1 MTSVFAQELAAVLPD
16 GAVVDDHDV
25 LETYRRDRTAWLEP
39 GRPLAAAFPTS
50 TDHVVAAVKVAGAHR
65 VPIVPRGAGSSLAG
79 GAMAVDGCLIL
90 CTERMDRILE
100 VDPADQMVSVEPGV
114 LNADVSTHV
123 AEHGLW
129 YPPDPA
135 SAAFSTIGG
144 NVATNAGGLCCV
156 KYGVT
161 RDHVL
166 GLEVVL
172 ADGTVLETGRRTIK
186 GVAGLDLTSLF
197 VGSEGTLGIVTRAR
211 LRLRPI
217 PPPASTLVAFFATL
231 GAAGT
236 AVVELVR
243 GSADLSLLEVM
254 DRTTI
259 GAVEGWRRMDLDTEA
274 AALLLVQVDA
284 AGPACIS
291 AIQQAAA
298 ICDAAGA
305 TYTALTDD
313 PEEGASLLEARR
325 LAYPALERLGTTM
338 LDDVAVPRSRIPA
351 LVAGIE
357 AVAERRDVTIGTFGH
372 AGDGNLHPTLV
383 VPHGDQ
389 DARARALEAFADVV
403 RTALDLGGTITG
415 EHGVG
420 ALKRGWL
427 ESEVGAESLRVQR
440 ILKSSLDPQGLFN
453 PGRAL

>member
-1 MTSVFAQELAAVLPD
+1 
-16 GAVVDDHDV
+16 
-25 LETYRRDRTAWLEP
+25 
-39 GRPLAAAFPTS
+39 
-50 TDHVVAAVKVAGAHR
+50 
-65 VPIVPRGAGSSLAG
+65 
-79 GAMAVDGCLIL
+79 
-90 CTERMDRILE
+90 
-100 VDPADQMVSVEPGV
+100 
-114 LNADVSTHV
+114 
-123 AEHGLW
+123 
-129 YPPDPA
+129 
-135 SAAFSTIGG
+135 
-144 NVATNAGGLCCV
+144 
-156 KYGVT
+156 
-161 RDHVL
+161 
-166 GLEVVL
+166 
-172 ADGTVLETGRRTIK
+172 
-186 GVAGLDLTSLF
+186 
-197 VGSEGTLGIVTRAR
+197 
-211 LRLRPI
+211 
-217 PPPASTLVAFFATL
+217 
-231 GAAGT
+231 
-236 AVVELVR
+236 
-243 GSADLSLLEVM
+243 
-254 DRTTI
+254 
-259 GAVEGWRRMDLDTEA
+259 MDLDTEA